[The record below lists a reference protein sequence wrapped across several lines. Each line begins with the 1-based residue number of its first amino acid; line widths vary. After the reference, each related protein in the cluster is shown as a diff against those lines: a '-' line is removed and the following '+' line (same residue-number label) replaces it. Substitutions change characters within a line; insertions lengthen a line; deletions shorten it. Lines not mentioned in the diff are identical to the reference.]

1 MQNQTA
7 NWVKHYQ
14 EDYKLQEFKYLY
26 NNYMKTIIIVI
37 NILLLSLILY
47 NLLSKG
53 DKVLE
58 NMAGC
63 PDSGAAGTN
72 KRLVDRLYQEVAR
85 TDAETDELNNDIKK
99 INGIADQKDKQQK
112 AFMKDANNQRKEAG
126 ATLDALPTMKPGKPI
141 KFPKGVTGFGKLFTS
156 N

>member
-1 MQNQTA
+1 
-7 NWVKHYQ
+7 
-14 EDYKLQEFKYLY
+14 
-26 NNYMKTIIIVI
+26 MKTIIIVI

-72 KRLVDRLYQEVAR
+72 NKLLNRLYQEVAR
-85 TDAETDELNNDIKK
+85 QDAETDELNNTIKAVNDMAK
-99 INGIADQKDKQQK
+99 QREDQQK
-112 AFMKDANNQRKEAG
+112 KFMKDLDDQQKEIG
-126 ATLDALPTMKPGKPI
+126 GNMNALPVMKPGKTI
-141 KFPKGVTGFGKLFTS
+141 KFPKGIMGFGKLLQNMS
-156 N
+156 EKGV

>member
-1 MQNQTA
+1 
-7 NWVKHYQ
+7 
-14 EDYKLQEFKYLY
+14 
-26 NNYMKTIIIVI
+26 MKTIIIVI

-63 PDSGAAGTN
+63 PDNGDSGTN

-85 TDAETDELNNDIKK
+85 TDAETDEINKNIK
-99 INGIADQKDKQQK
+99 AL
-112 AFMKDANNQRKEAG
+112 NNQRKEIG
-126 ATLDALPTMKPGKPI
+126 GQMDALPVMKPGKPI
-141 KFPKGVTGFGKLFTS
+141 KFPKGVTGFGKLLQNMSSQGF
-156 N
+156 

>member
-1 MQNQTA
+1 
-7 NWVKHYQ
+7 
-14 EDYKLQEFKYLY
+14 
-26 NNYMKTIIIVI
+26 MKTIIIVL

-47 NLLSKG
+47 NLLDKG

-72 KRLVDRLYQEVAR
+72 KRLLDRLYQEVAT
-85 TDAETDELNNDIKK
+85 TDAETDKLNKNIKVVNDMAK
-99 INGIADQKDKQQK
+99 QKEDQQK

-126 ATLDALPTMKPGKPI
+126 ATLDALPTMKPGKTI
-141 KFPKGVTGFGKLFTS
+141 KFPKGIAGFGKLLKNMSEQGF
-156 N
+156 

>member
-1 MQNQTA
+1 
-7 NWVKHYQ
+7 
-14 EDYKLQEFKYLY
+14 
-26 NNYMKTIIIVI
+26 MKTIIIVI
-37 NILLLSLILY
+37 NVLLLSLILY
-47 NLLSKG
+47 NLLDKG

-72 KRLVDRLYQEVAR
+72 KKLLDRLYQEVAT
-85 TDAETDELNNDIKK
+85 TDAETDKLNNTISKVNEMAK
-99 INGIADQKDKQQK
+99 QKEDQQK

-141 KFPKGVTGFGKLFTS
+141 KFPEGVLGFGKLLQNMSAQGF
-156 N
+156 

>member
-1 MQNQTA
+1 ME

-14 EDYKLQEFKYLY
+14 LDPELSGIKYLY

-63 PDSGAAGTN
+63 PDNGAAGTN
-72 KRLVDRLYQEVAR
+72 NRLLNRLYQEVAR
-85 TDAETDELNNDIKK
+85 TDAETDEINKTIK
-99 INGIADQKDKQQK
+99 A
-112 AFMKDANNQRKEAG
+112 
-126 ATLDALPTMKPGKPI
+126 
-141 KFPKGVTGFGKLFTS
+141 
-156 N
+156 

>member
-1 MQNQTA
+1 
-7 NWVKHYQ
+7 
-14 EDYKLQEFKYLY
+14 
-26 NNYMKTIIIVI
+26 MKTIIIVI

-85 TDAETDELNNDIKK
+85 TDAETDEINKNIKA
-99 INGIADQKDKQQK
+99 INGLADQKDKQQK
-112 AFMKDANNQRKEAG
+112 AFMNDLNNQRKEIG
-126 ATLDALPTMKPGKPI
+126 GQMDALPVMKPGKPI
-141 KFPKGVTGFGKLFTS
+141 KFPEGISGFGKLLQNMSAQGF
-156 N
+156 